1 MDAMQKRRWIEE
13 RIRKTFESFG
23 YQEALTPTIESLEL
37 FTAKS
42 GEGIIQ
48 EMYTFKDK
56 GGRSLALRPEIT
68 ASVIRFYVNELQQK
82 PKPLKLFYFGNCFRY
97 DRPQKA
103 RYREFWQ
110 AGCELIGVGSP
121 EAYAELIALGVNLL
135 KEAGLKQLKLRIGHL
150 KVLTKMMEEIGLPTN
165 AKRPLMRLIDKR
177 DFDGI
182 RSKCESLG
190 VSKTQI
196 NRFMDFLGC
205 RNLKEV
211 KSFLEFISSRKWKEA
226 FDAEAELE
234 AVLKGLNYFG
244 IKDWEVDFGIARN
257 LDYYTG
263 LVFEID
269 APILGAEKQLCGGGA
284 YKLVRLF
291 GGKDLPQAGFA
302 IGFDR
307 TFLAL
312 EAERYEFKAKRELD
326 YYIVP
331 ISKDLI
337 SHAIGIGMKL
347 RSKGKKVDIELMYRN
362 PNRAFE
368 YANSIGKEEV
378 KKGVVSIRDMETG
391 EQKEV
396 NRERI

>member
-1 MDAMQKRRWIEE
+1 V
-13 RIRKTFESFG
+13 
-23 YQEALTPTIESLEL
+23 LTPILEKLGL

-42 GEGIIQ
+42 GKGIIQ
-48 EMYTFKDK
+48 EMYTLKDK

-110 AGCELIGVGSP
+110 AGCELIGVNTP
-121 EAYAELIALGVNLL
+121 EGYAELIALGMILL
-135 KEAGLKQLKLRIGHL
+135 KEVGLKQLKLRIGHL
-150 KVLTKMMEEIGLPTN
+150 KVLGEMIEEIGLPSN

-182 RSKCESLG
+182 RGNCESLG

-205 RNLKEV
+205 GELERA
-211 KSFLEFISSRKWKEA
+211 KSFLKFKSTTNEEEA
-226 FDAEAELE
+226 LGAEAEVE
-234 AVLKGLNYFG
+234 AVLKCLSCFG

-269 APILGAEKQLCGGGA
+269 APSLGAEKQLCGGGA
-284 YKLVRLF
+284 YELVKLF
-291 GGKDLPQAGFA
+291 GGKEVPQAGFA

-307 TFLAL
+307 TLLAL
-312 EAERYEFKAKRELD
+312 EAEEYEFEAKRKAD
-326 YYIVP
+326 YYVIP
-331 ISKDLI
+331 ISEDLI
-337 SHAIGIGMKL
+337 SHAIGIGRKL
-347 RSKGKKVDIELMYRN
+347 RSRGKKVEVELAHRN
-362 PNRAFE
+362 PTRAFE
-368 YANSIGKEEV
+368 YASSIGVKRVIIIGKEEV
-378 KKGVVSIRDMETG
+378 KKGVVSIKDMETG

-396 NRERI
+396 NQENI